1 MLLFVG
7 TPNLPSRIQ
16 RLQQKL
22 KSQTGYPSDKIQSI
36 VQLTER
42 YFYYHW
48 NEIRFLSFAENENL
62 LNSIIDLA
70 VAERLTEENI
80 AMKVN
85 NIMRTA
91 TIQGPVKSEYEASE
105 ALSRI

>member
-7 TPNLPSRIQ
+7 TPNLSSRIQ
-16 RLQQKL
+16 RLEKRL
-22 KSQTGYPSDKIQSI
+22 KSQTSFSSDKIQAT

-42 YFYYHW
+42 YFYYNW

-70 VAERLTEENI
+70 V
-80 AMKVN
+80 
-85 NIMRTA
+85 
-91 TIQGPVKSEYEASE
+91 SESY
-105 ALSRI
+105 